1 MGLIG
6 SVANFSL
13 SMVNQVSLRGAS
25 VKEQSRDELLGR
37 VAHERAIRSLAKQA
51 ASSALLIQVALLN
64 LAFVLTCCSSMLKAS
79 PLKNSLSSEVG
90 FLEL

>member
-6 SVANFSL
+6 SIANLSL

-51 ASSALLIQVALLN
+51 ASSALLIQVGFLKLSFGLN
-64 LAFVLTCCSSMLKAS
+64 CCSSMLKVP
-79 PLKNSLSSEVG
+79 PLKSHPEY
-90 FLEL
+90 

>member
-6 SVANFSL
+6 SISNFSL

-51 ASSALLIQVALLN
+51 ASSALLIQV
-64 LAFVLTCCSSMLKAS
+64 
-79 PLKNSLSSEVG
+79 G
-90 FLEL
+90 FLKLSFWFDLLLVHVEGTSS

>member
-6 SVANFSL
+6 SIAKFSL

-25 VKEQSRDELLGR
+25 AKEQSRDELLGR

-51 ASSALLIQVALLN
+51 ASSALLIQV
-64 LAFVLTCCSSMLKAS
+64 
-79 PLKNSLSSEVG
+79 G
-90 FLEL
+90 FLKLSFWFDLLLVHVEGTSS